1 MVVSV
6 CNAGD
11 PGLIP
16 GLGRSPGEGNSN
28 QLQNSC
34 LENPTDGGAWWATY
48 SPWGGKESD
57 MTERLHFHFGGYI
70 ATQLTIE
77 VLHQNKRGGWTWGTN

>member
-57 MTERLHFHFGGYI
+57 MTERLHFHFGHKQGEYLYSHFRNEKMGF
-70 ATQLTIE
+70 A
-77 VLHQNKRGGWTWGTN
+77 